1 MNHPDAVHICAE
13 LPPTR
18 PLPLPNDCVWH
29 LHGSPPCTDI
39 SIAKHSPEHEI
50 ERALSLVWWFL
61 NFALRSNATSWSME
75 NVAVP
80 SVMSV
85 LREFRARNAQFRNQI
100 DFEVFDFYHFGVPQ
114 HRRRVL
120 AGTPSLIAKLR
131 RVPRVHRCIQDV
143 ISSPRGTHIRAL
155 TTNSHCTKKD
165 PTGRRVVIKVIKHGR
180 DACCKPVTGPSY
192 TVIACREL
200 MWRTLGSSGGTKG
213 LRVDESA
220 ALQCFP
226 SDYAFPAIKRV
237 AIRLVGNAVPPLVMK
252 IILS

>member
-1 MNHPDAVHICAE
+1 MQTSLHDFFGKNVDCPHGPRKFVDLFCGGGGASTGAAAAGYEVVLAVDSWREAIECHKMNHPDAVHICAE

-100 DFEVFDFYHFGVPQ
+100 DFEVFDFYPFW
-114 HRRRVL
+114 RS
-120 AGTPSLIAKLR
+120 AASA
-131 RVPRVHRCIQDV
+131 PR
-143 ISSPRGTHIRAL
+143 
-155 TTNSHCTKKD
+155 
-165 PTGRRVVIKVIKHGR
+165 TGRNSVINRKAAARASRAPMHPGR
-180 DACCKPVTGPSY
+180 DLVA
-192 TVIACREL
+192 
-200 MWRTLGSSGGTKG
+200 KG
-213 LRVDESA
+213 DA
-220 ALQCFP
+220 H
-226 SDYAFPAIKRV
+226 
-237 AIRLVGNAVPPLVMK
+237 
-252 IILS
+252 